1 MTKLW
6 PVRSAKPKQRLFSIE
21 CRLLFSMWDPTINK
35 TSQWFSCYKQQI
47 HSEIWMLHIQFLSV
61 EASSHSR
68 SVSPCTVLTSGGFLP
83 LVFSKYISSVLSFKL
98 LPVPPFSLWSCSH
111 SLSLLCPPW
120 AFFWQLNYLGST
132 SSTESPVLTQ
142 PLSKEQTN
150 GHVCV
155 QTLHT
160 FIHLILILLLN

>member
-1 MTKLW
+1 MSQPQFYMTKLW

-35 TSQWFSCYKQQI
+35 TSQWFSCYRQQI

-98 LPVPPFSLWSCSH
+98 LPVPPFSLWSCSQ
-111 SLSLLCPPW
+111 SLPLALSALGFLLTAELLGLHKQHWKPCAYT
-120 AFFWQLNYLGST
+120 AFVKRT
-132 SSTESPVLTQ
+132 D
-142 PLSKEQTN
+142 
-150 GHVCV
+150 
-155 QTLHT
+155 
-160 FIHLILILLLN
+160 